1 MTDGGRAAGAVLV
14 HDGAAQVRLEA
25 VGRRGRLRERDA
37 RADGELGVDVGARL
51 REVDLKQ
58 LVDRGED
65 RRRSGRDRLRFRL
78 GRRGRRRALFEPC
91 CSISTPVTASEIT
104 ASSSPS
110 PLVTVRVSAETLG
123 LLSGAKGIRRICRKL
138 KLTVEKATGR
148 PAQTRAA
155 TGGVPFSYYFAFL
168 IAIFVCSAVA
178 SIVYVD
184 QQSSRDARKEAR
196 ASAAFAS
203 DRAAKKLAQ
212 DITLLKTTVGNL
224 AANPGIV
231 GAAPIRSAAR

>member
-1 MTDGGRAAGAVLV
+1 M
-14 HDGAAQVRLEA
+14 
-25 VGRRGRLRERDA
+25 
-37 RADGELGVDVGARL
+37 
-51 REVDLKQ
+51 
-58 LVDRGED
+58 
-65 RRRSGRDRLRFRL
+65 
-78 GRRGRRRALFEPC
+78 
-91 CSISTPVTASEIT
+91 
-104 ASSSPS
+104 
-110 PLVTVRVSAETLG
+110 
-123 LLSGAKGIRRICRKL
+123 
-138 KLTVEKATGR
+138 
-148 PAQTRAA
+148 
-155 TGGVPFSYYFAFL
+155 PFSYYFAFL

-231 GAAPIRSAAR
+231 GAAAHPLGCTLTYAGLGGSKFDHLDLITPNGSAVCSSRTKVHGKLSGYAGQPWISAALAGPTFRAPRPIRRPGARRSSTRCRRPAK